1 MEGLSMGRKLHKSV
15 RHWLHEE
22 RHDRPDSAELGL
34 RRVFAQLPLP
44 GPAPGFADRV
54 LARVGLAPEPRLLGT
69 LSTAWA
75 WRLAIALC
83 LVLVTVTVLLTPG
96 IVYVVFGSLKGD
108 SLAQIGTTALV
119 GFLQRFGEGL
129 AVWQAFSGAGRI
141 LASTLN
147 TPFVYAALIVG
158 SLFSIGAFRVLH
170 GLMISDRGTN
180 YATSI

>member
-1 MEGLSMGRKLHKSV
+1 MGRTLHKSV
-15 RHWLHEE
+15 RQWLHEE
-22 RHDRPDSAELGL
+22 RLDRLDSAEQGL

-54 LARVGLAPEPRLLGT
+54 LARAGLAPEPLLFGSI
-69 LSTAWA
+69 STAWA

-108 SLAQIGTTALV
+108 SLAQIGTAALV

-129 AVWQAFSGAGRI
+129 AVWQTFSGAGRI

-147 TPFVYAALIVG
+147 TPSVYAALIFG
-158 SLFSIGAFRVLH
+158 SLFSIGAFRLLH
-170 GLMISDRGTN
+170 GLMISDRGTS

>member
-1 MEGLSMGRKLHKSV
+1 MGRKLQKSV

-22 RHDRPDSAELGL
+22 RLGRQEGAEAGL
-34 RRVFAQLPLP
+34 RYVFAQLPLP

-54 LARVGLAPEPRLLGT
+54 LARVGLTPEPRLLGT

-75 WRLAIALC
+75 WRLALALC
-83 LVLVTVTVLLTPG
+83 LVLVTITVLLTPG
-96 IVYVVFGSLKGD
+96 FVYVVFGSLKGD
-108 SLAQIGTTALV
+108 SLAQIGTAALV
-119 GFLQRFGEGL
+119 GFLRRFGEGL
-129 AVWQAFSGAGRI
+129 AVWQAFSEAGRI

-147 TPFVYAALIVG
+147 TPFVYAALIIG